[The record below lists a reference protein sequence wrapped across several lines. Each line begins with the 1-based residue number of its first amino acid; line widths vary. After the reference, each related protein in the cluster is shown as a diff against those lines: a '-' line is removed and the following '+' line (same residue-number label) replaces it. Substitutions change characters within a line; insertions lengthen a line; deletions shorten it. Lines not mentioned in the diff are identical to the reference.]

1 MAYGNII
8 DDSFFAKKKAIHRF
22 LRRHRRFWKL
32 NRCRLDAA
40 DGPAQ
45 AGQLVWAFVLPWNT
59 IPTTQNS
66 RFNVTWGKF
75 VVTKPPVGHRTK
87 MGGFGIGNPPKIP
100 AKSSGL
106 GIITEAE
113 GWYREACA
121 TNASALVGRTFW
133 GLKMGHFKLS
143 KSLAIPCT
151 QTNGK
156 WCWLDSFEMEGATSN
171 SLSFLQN
178 FRFAWGCQLVAVFGS
193 MATCRSTRKN
203 VGTNVTALTNLLYD
217 LGQALE
223 VFPSRGRGSG
233 TICHFL
239 IPFVKVDAKQEKIQR
254 S

>member
-1 MAYGNII
+1 MAYGKHHRWLL
-8 DDSFFAKKKAIHRF
+8 FCQKKKAIHRF

-40 DGPAQ
+40 DGPCTSRTTRMS
-45 AGQLVWAFVLPWNT
+45 LCFTVKHPF
-59 IPTTQNS
+59 PTTQNS
-66 RFNVTWGKF
+66 RFNVIWGKF
-75 VVTKPPVGHRTK
+75 VVTKTAGWSPNKNGWFWNRESTQDPRKKFRFRNYHR
-87 MGGFGIGNPPKIP
+87 GR
-100 AKSSGL
+100 GL
-106 GIITEAE
+106 VPC
-113 GWYREACA
+113 EACA

-133 GLKMGHFKLS
+133 GLKMGRHLALS
-143 KSLAIPCT
+143 FQNHWQSLVLK
-151 QTNGK
+151 QMEK

-239 IPFVKVDAKQEKIQR
+239 IPCC
-254 S
+254 